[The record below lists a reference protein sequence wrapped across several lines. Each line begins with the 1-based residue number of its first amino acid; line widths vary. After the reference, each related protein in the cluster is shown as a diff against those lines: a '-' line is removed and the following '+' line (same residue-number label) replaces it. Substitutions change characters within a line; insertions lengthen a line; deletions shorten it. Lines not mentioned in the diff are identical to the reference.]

1 MPKGTINFRYGMR
14 LRGFSPGAQPKK
26 DFVKREDDRSG
37 KYFDV
42 LVYSRRLTDREI
54 VQYELDDL
62 NNKDIRPLTR
72 YREMAGIRQRELA
85 ARTGIP
91 FRQIQRLEYT
101 GMKGC
106 AIETAIKL
114 ADALK
119 CDVRDFI
126 DWED

>member
-72 YREMAGIRQRELA
+72 YREMAGLRQTELA
-85 ARTGIP
+85 KMSGVP
-91 FRQIQRLEYT
+91 LKSIQRFELI
-101 GMKGC
+101 GMKVCALDTALRLAKVLGC
-106 AIETAIKL
+106 KAE
-114 ADALK
+114 
-119 CDVRDFI
+119 DFK
-126 DWED
+126 DWE

>member
-72 YREMAGIRQRELA
+72 YREMAGLRQTELA
-85 ARTGIP
+85 KMSGVSLKS
-91 FRQIQRLEYT
+91 IQRFELI
-101 GMKGC
+101 GMKVCALDTALRLAKVLGC
-106 AIETAIKL
+106 KAE
-114 ADALK
+114 
-119 CDVRDFI
+119 DFK
-126 DWED
+126 DWE

>member
-72 YREMAGIRQRELA
+72 YREMAGLRQTELA
-85 ARTGIP
+85 KMSGVP
-91 FRQIQRLEYT
+91 LKSIQRFELI
-101 GMKGC
+101 GMKVCALDTALRLANILGC
-106 AIETAIKL
+106 KAE
-114 ADALK
+114 
-119 CDVRDFI
+119 DFK
-126 DWED
+126 DWE

>member
-37 KYFDV
+37 KYYDI

-72 YREMAGIRQRELA
+72 YREMAGLRQTELA
-85 ARTGIP
+85 KMSGVSLKS
-91 FRQIQRLEYT
+91 IQRFELI
-101 GMKGC
+101 GMKVCALDTALRLAKILGC
-106 AIETAIKL
+106 KAE
-114 ADALK
+114 
-119 CDVRDFI
+119 DFK
-126 DWED
+126 DWE